1 MKGIQ
6 EQFCWYEA
14 EECETADRTPEEK
27 YQQMVSWASRAR
39 GINPLAFDTLSA
51 WLNGGGE
58 WTDSEMADNQKQF
71 QEEIVGRFLK
81 QNQVLREEL
90 RALEPSGAVNA
101 AVFDALDRFD
111 DELSGHTHAGG
122 LKEAVA
128 KIFQDFSCLRSRET
142 REKFAGSCTGPA
154 GTDSVEV
161 FGYIN
166 FLKDCDAAVQW
177 TLFMPEVTRR
187 QQDGFRV
194 EKFEYVRR
202 PALRFIGK
210 EGDFPAGSDALKEL
224 VRTLDSLSGY
234 RCGFDDDSILFHH
247 FGRGVDVE
255 PCHGVWGRF
264 MAADAPV
271 PDGFE
276 AIDFIPQNDGKPG
289 APYLSQFAFAQFQ
302 GDREAMHRRED
313 FDCDAMYDITRN
325 IILGQN
331 VAIPY
336 PDKYWTAEVFPDGFG
351 GDSTVYLF
359 SVEK

>member
-142 REKFAGSCTGPA
+142 RKKFAGSCTG
-154 GTDSVEV
+154 
-161 FGYIN
+161 
-166 FLKDCDAAVQW
+166 
-177 TLFMPEVTRR
+177 
-187 QQDGFRV
+187 
-194 EKFEYVRR
+194 
-202 PALRFIGK
+202 
-210 EGDFPAGSDALKEL
+210 PAGSDALKEL